1 MKSRHELIDELDSL
15 EKTQVKLMDA
25 MYVVPD
31 DPAETMF
38 HMERVRQELQ
48 KTNERIETINWIL
61 NENNT
66 ITNGH

>member
-1 MKSRHELIDELDSL
+1 MKDRQQLIEELDSL
-15 EKTQVKLMDA
+15 EKTQVKLMNA
-25 MYVVPD
+25 MYVVPE

-38 HMERVRQELQ
+38 HMEKVRQELQ

>member
-1 MKSRHELIDELDSL
+1 MKDRQELVEQLDRL
-15 EKTQVKLMDA
+15 ERQQVELMDL
-25 MYVVPD
+25 MYKEPD

-38 HMERVRQELQ
+38 HMEKVRQELQ

-61 NENNT
+61 NENNI